1 MKKFASVLLVLC
13 LTVLCSCGNED
24 GARRIEQGYGDYETV
39 APLPRAVTLYYGEN
53 GRILAFSGQVVSDG
67 LVFKDVMELLLS
79 GSEGYK
85 SSFSGDVQLRSVTLM
100 QNVLYIDLSERF
112 LNMPTE
118 SFFECLAVMTHT
130 FCAFSQVDF
139 INVTV
144 EGRQL
149 TAPESGKPIMLLSEK
164 SGSPAELAGRYRQM
178 IAVENIYTAVYVRD
192 QKNTCTV
199 PETVSVT
206 VTDGDYA
213 SALARATVTA
223 PDGFFDDGFSLDGQP
238 EYEDGTVRVNLIA
251 PNGWKEENNWLG
263 AEAMANTLSCLYP
276 DALSFAVKISDRELN
291 VIAEK
296 TVKTTDAFST
306 VRWQAPITVPSA
318 GGKISSSYMSAVPV
332 SDGELVNFLNS
343 YITAV
348 APNMPKNAVNAVTV
362 SGDTVIV
369 DLGKEYFEYYGELSP
384 KDEYATVYALINTV
398 CSYTETNEALILEDH
413 RLRKTFSSNIALDNP
428 LLPLPEKYIGAL
440 K

>member
-1 MKKFASVLLVLC
+1 MKKFASFLLVICLMLLC
-13 LTVLCSCGNED
+13 ACKTED
-24 GARRIEQGYGDYETV
+24 GTRRIEQGYSDYETG

-79 GSEGYK
+79 GTDGYK
-85 SSFSGDVQLRSVTLM
+85 SSFPDDVQLRSVTLM

-112 LNMPTE
+112 LNMSTE
-118 SFFECLAVMTHT
+118 SLFECLAVMTHT

-149 TAPESGKPIMLLSEK
+149 TAPENGKPIMLLSEK

-199 PETVSVT
+199 PENVSVT

-223 PDGFFDDGFSLDGQP
+223 EDGFFEDGFSLDGQP
-238 EYEDGTVRVNLIA
+238 EYEDGTVKVNLIA
-251 PNGWKEENNWLG
+251 PSDWKEENNWLG

-276 DALSFAVKISDRELN
+276 DALSLTLKISDREQNEITEKN
-291 VIAEK
+291 VKI
-296 TVKTTDAFST
+296 TDAFSA
-306 VRWQAPITVPSA
+306 VRWQVPITVPSA

-343 YITAV
+343 YISAV
-348 APNMPKNAVNAVTV
+348 APNLSGNAVNAVNV
-362 SGDTVIV
+362 RGNTVIV
-369 DLGKEYFEYYGELSP
+369 DLGNEYFEYYGELSP
-384 KDEYATVYALINTV
+384 KDEYATAYALINTV
-398 CSYTETNEALILEDH
+398 CAYTETNEALILEDH
-413 RLRKTFSSNIALDNP
+413 RLRKTFSGNIALDRP
-428 LLPLPEKYIGAL
+428 LLALPEKFTGAL